1 MSSFTPTTW
10 TLEPPDRRDQLA
22 GAVVAALARPV
33 TGSLV
38 RWGPIKSLL
47 VGAISFGVLPLVYW
61 PKIFARFS
69 ISEQQQFW
77 YLLEWLRVRHGDA
90 DAADLQDSLTAI
102 GPALTLRLVPAVCL
116 LIIAASFAMN
126 APFSLDHWLAATYGL
141 RHRPMGLQTAKLHTV
156 WAVCLAF
163 AYFAHWLHVREH
175 AANVNQLVRRIN
187 VVLMR
192 HQVQPVGAYGP
203 GVGIRPLWILAAA
216 VGAICGVW
224 WAIPAALAGAVQR
237 QYMRR
242 TSTRTRSEISQR
254 VRTLLLRQG
263 PPIDPPPSRPM
274 RLACGNTLCA
284 SPIPPGAQ
292 FCPRCGFKA
301 AIA

>member
-1 MSSFTPTTW
+1 
-10 TLEPPDRRDQLA
+10 
-22 GAVVAALARPV
+22 
-33 TGSLV
+33 
-38 RWGPIKSLL
+38 
-47 VGAISFGVLPLVYW
+47 
-61 PKIFARFS
+61 
-69 ISEQQQFW
+69 
-77 YLLEWLRVRHGDA
+77 
-90 DAADLQDSLTAI
+90 
-102 GPALTLRLVPAVCL
+102 
-116 LIIAASFAMN
+116 
-126 APFSLDHWLAATYGL
+126 
-141 RHRPMGLQTAKLHTV
+141 
-156 WAVCLAF
+156 
-163 AYFAHWLHVREH
+163 
-175 AANVNQLVRRIN
+175 LVRRIN

-263 PPIDPPPSRPM
+263 PPIDLPPSRPM